1 MHDRMLDIIHRVVD
15 ELNERRDEKIPTDN
29 LLEVSFYGNAAVFD
43 SMQLVNFLARVEEAI
58 DDEFDVEISLTSEK
72 AVSQRISPFSSGR
85 RLIEFAIGE
94 LDDAGVAGGGG
105 GRPPPPPP
113 TPRA

>member
-1 MHDRMLDIIHRVVD
+1 MQEQLLALILGVIE

-29 LLEVSFYGNAAVFD
+29 PLDVSFYGNSAVFD

-58 DDEFDVEISLTSEK
+58 EDEYDVEISLTSEK
-72 AVSQRISPFSSGR
+72 AVSQRISPFSSAR

-94 LDDAGVAGGGG
+94 LEEAGVTADV
-105 GRPPPPPP
+105 
-113 TPRA
+113 